1 MKSTFLLNK
10 RVGKAAI
17 LVCLLVAF
25 MALCFTGCET
35 GETAQK
41 SEPVTLDATA
51 TQAELQ
57 EKLADVSVGGVI
69 LSGDISLTEPLQI
82 TDAKSITGAG
92 TISAGE
98 GFSGDYLITVAAKG
112 ELLLGGDVA
121 LDAAGVAGGVHVAPN
136 AVLTLQDQAAVKNA
150 SAEAAN
156 LLVEGFLDMLS
167 GSVSN
172 PQGHSIHNVGE
183 TNIVGGEIRGS
194 GSGFAGIY
202 NEGTLTQN
210 GGTVARGYNNIV
222 SAEGSEFTWNGGTN
236 ENAMNNGLIVA
247 PKAKLTVTARE
258 AKLTGA
264 GNLGIELLGTAV
276 IDDITLNNSFS
287 TLIKVDSTG
296 KLTLNGGMIFSG
308 SLHGVDN
315 AGVMIMNGGDIMSC
329 AGCGIV
335 NTGTLEI
342 KAGGISDNGNKG
354 IVNKLEGKATVVG
367 ADITISGNKFAIGN
381 EDNAYFEL
389 AKAYIM
395 GSTTTNIYALG
406 GEMYIHDIELGASN
420 SNNIRVVA
428 ADLKLKDVAV
438 NGNASSGSQSMHGI
452 ILEGGSVHATDL
464 IVRNTTGA
472 GIRNKGGSF
481 TGKNVTLD
489 NNKYI
494 GIYTSDQDVTGRAGT
509 TVLENLTVS
518 KQGYMSVSSNGNG
531 VLEITN
537 GVFEATPSNNIR
549 VNGGTVKLNKVEVKG
564 HTDEATTAHHGIY
577 LEGGHIIANDLTITD
592 TKGNGLRNKSG
603 DFTGTNVII
612 KNVNGDSAISNV
624 LLADGTAGTITLT
637 NVAISN
643 VKSKNV
649 VCEAGII
656 KINSSTLS
664 PCPGSN
670 IKITGGRVELKDV
683 HVAGNQKVGTEAL
696 HAIIIENGKG
706 TLTAKN
712 VTISNAK
719 NAGIRNKTGV
729 VEATNLTIKDCGS
742 SAISNG
748 ADTARGLKGIT
759 KVDGLTVENCGN
771 NNIIAEAGEIHV
783 SNAKLGPTESNNVKT
798 SGTGLITLTD
808 TVVGGSTGSYGVIA
822 EGGSVVLTD
831 VTIKDTKTAGIRVN
845 KANGSVTGTDVTIE
859 DTGTHAIYVNHGSV
873 VIEGLTTKNIGTRN
887 IEVGSNASTDK
898 DGKEIPATGGTVVI
912 KDGNLCKT
920 ENQHSVAIYGEN
932 AGTVVELS
940 NVTLNG
946 SGKGGGSRHV
956 ILAEGGNA
964 KLLNVTI
971 KDANNAAIRVN
982 RTASTVEAENL
993 TIKGGSYGISA
1004 SAGTVTVKNL
1014 KSTAADRNI
1023 AAEGATITID
1033 GAEFGATKL
1042 HNIKINKGS
1051 LTLKDAT
1058 MAGSSDRGIM
1068 IEPGASDGQPTVD
1081 LLNVKISDTKSC
1093 AIENRGGIVT
1103 AKDLTI
1109 TGSEGSAVQNQLH
1122 KDGKT
1127 AGSVT
1132 VENYTVSD
1140 SARSVN
1146 NDAGT
1151 VTVVGGTF
1159 GVTSGHNVKATSGTV
1174 SLTNVT
1180 IGGTKADS
1188 GIMAEGG
1195 DVKLTKVT
1203 IQGAKVAGIRVNKA
1217 ASSVTGTDVTIDG
1230 TGAQAI
1236 WVNNG
1241 GVVELTKLT
1250 TKNVGTRN
1258 IEAGNNAYT
1267 ENGKKVAASGGT
1279 VKITD
1284 GDLCKT
1290 EKQHNVVAYGENA
1303 GTLVEL
1309 TNVTVNGSG
1318 NGGGSR
1324 HAILAEGGNVK
1335 LTDVTIQDA
1344 SNAAIRV
1351 NKTASSVE
1359 GENLIIQGGSYG
1371 ISGSAGSVT
1380 VKNLTST
1387 ASVDNILAEG
1397 ATITVNGG
1405 TLNATGEKKDAT
1417 PHNVKAT
1424 SGIVTLNNVTVNG
1437 VTDSSAHV
1445 LMAEGGDMIL
1455 TNVTVKGAKN
1465 AALRVNKAASE
1476 VTATTLTIEDAAN
1489 GVYISNGSVTITDLT
1504 SSASRRNIEIDG
1516 GTLTVTGG
1524 ALATTSAHNVKAVA
1538 GSLTLKNATIA
1549 GSSDRGIMVEP
1560 GASNGQPTVNLENV
1574 KISNTVYA
1582 LDNMGGIV
1590 NAKDL
1595 TVSDN
1600 DRNINNVSGTVTV
1613 VGGTFGVTPGH
1624 NVKAGSGTVSLTN
1637 VTINGTT
1644 KDNGIMAEGGSFVLN
1659 NVTIKNAKNAAIRI
1673 NKAASSVEGSG
1684 VIIEGVPYGIS
1695 GSAGTVSIK
1704 ELTTTAAISNILAE
1718 GASITV
1724 DGGTLN
1730 ATGKKDAVTPHNV
1743 KTTSG
1748 SVTLNN
1754 VTVNGVTD
1762 SSAHALMAEG
1772 GDMTLNS
1779 VTVKNAKNAA
1789 LRVNKAAS
1797 EVTATNL
1804 TIQDSNNGAVISAG
1818 EVEITG
1824 LTGNASSRNIDLS
1837 GGTIT
1842 VNGGTLGITSAHNV
1856 KATAGTAELSDV
1868 TINGTTA
1875 GAHGIMAE
1883 GGDFTLTNVTVK
1895 GTSGN
1900 AIRANKAESAVTV
1913 NGLTV
1918 QGCAGGISA
1927 SAGTITVDTMTASTA
1942 GIGVL
1947 AEGAAITV
1955 KNATLT
1961 TTGTANVV
1969 EHTGGT
1975 LNLENVSAATIYNTA
1990 ADLNLSGKIVGSIT
2004 NDAAVAVNVTG
2015 ALSADS
2021 AITIDWTEGNGPS
2034 GTAISFADGTMA
2046 TGQNCFTLGAV
2057 QSEIKKLVFENNTGR
2072 LENLYN
2078 YVAQVGGTKYEDLN
2092 EAIAALNQLTGD
2104 QTLIILADCGDESTT
2119 IDIPDG
2125 MNLTIQGGDYV
2136 ARLGATVKVDA
2147 NDTLTIGKNV
2157 TFNNVEVIVEG
2168 TPYEE
2173 VITLVDGHSVT
2184 ADMFSLKTASGE
2196 AYGAMIKDNKVMVYT
2211 KEASDEA
2218 SMLAA
2223 VNGAPNNKRGYVIV
2237 TGDVTLSNTLTFSAG
2252 KLLTVMDDGNERTI
2266 SRTNAAVDM
2275 IVVETGA
2282 NITIKSSDNSA
2293 RKLVLDGK
2301 SVGNNALAMVRVTG
2315 GTATIHN
2322 VKIANANS
2330 NYNLFCSAGTL
2341 NVSSA
2346 ELGSNLDVSSVYVT
2360 GGKVSLTDVEVKD
2373 AGSNSIRANGGEIA
2387 LHNVTVNGHT
2397 RTGTLHNINI
2407 DGGKV
2412 TATGT
2417 LTLKDSKASGIRIS
2431 KGSFDGEN
2439 ATVTVNNMGDSAIN
2453 ANGGTVTIGTLNV
2466 DTTKG
2471 VAIYVY
2477 HADAVVS
2484 VTNATLKNMGSKDAI
2499 SAKAGSVTVGT
2510 LSVDTAGNAVITT
2523 GGTVTVTKGGTI
2535 KNVNRAVQVTSG
2547 TVSLTGMTI
2556 EKNKNS
2562 HNIKVENG
2570 GLNLSGVTVKG
2581 SKSRAIMVEP
2591 ATKDY
2596 HPNVALHNVT
2606 IEDADS
2612 HGLQN
2617 KGGIVTATGTLT
2629 INNTD
2634 YAILNAAHGNA
2645 ESADRSGSVTV
2656 ATLNATG
2663 NNRTIDSAIGT
2674 VTVNG
2679 GTFGKTPGHNVKA
2692 TAGTITLKSV
2702 TINGTTSN
2710 NGIMAEGGNFVL
2722 TGVTIKD
2729 TAGRAIWMN
2738 KATSEVNATNLTVTG
2753 CAKGVGAS
2761 NGVMNIDTMTAQ
2773 TTGYGIEATNGT
2785 ITVKNATLT
2794 NNGTDSVVYH
2804 NGGTLNLENVTAAT
2818 IYNSVANLNI
2828 SGKIVGSIT
2837 NDAAVAVN
2845 VTSALTDGSNV
2856 TVDWAE
2862 GKAPAAGAAAIS
2874 FAEGAMDASK
2884 DYFTLGAVQSQLN
2897 NLVFA
2902 DNAGKLVSKVFV
2914 AQVGAKKYETFD
2926 EAAAAISAENNTLI
2940 ILENCTAANTIVVPE
2955 GANLTIQGGDK
2966 VVALNATV
2974 QVGAG
2979 ETLTIGENVKI
2990 TKVDATAGGSITYAG
3005 NAATAAEPMTVV
3017 VKGQAHE
3024 IAVTLAEGNTATAD
3038 MFTLVDASGNA
3049 YGSMLEDGKIKV
3061 YTKDVTDTAT
3071 LQAAIS
3077 GAPVNAKGFIVLKS
3091 DVTLSSAITIDS
3103 GIDLTVLDD
3112 GNKRNITRES
3122 GNTFPFITV
3131 NEGGKLTVTGTAAN
3145 YITLDGLKLN
3155 QMITVNGGDVVLNN
3169 VDLKNAGTGGS
3180 SLINFNGGTVTATN
3194 GKWSVAKH
3202 AVYMNTGLTQ
3212 SDVVTLTNIT
3222 MTNSGSNMIV
3232 ATSGVVNLNG
3242 TTTISGVGTEGGH
3255 HGIYVNGGTVRS
3267 TGTLNITANKG
3278 HAVRISSN
3286 TAGVFT
3292 AETVNLTAPSNYA
3305 VNMDAG
3311 SFTVTKG
3318 GTIQGTRSF
3327 QLGVTGDKNAA
3338 AVNLTGVTLVKGAN
3352 DQNNIKAARGT
3363 ITLTDVIFDGAGNH
3377 GIILESGT
3385 PELVMN
3391 NVQFNNVTG
3400 SAIRLKKGT
3409 VEGTNVTINGA
3420 AIGLYNEANGN
3431 RVTINGLT
3439 VLNATSGVENI
3450 NGEMNLSNVT
3460 VGGTK
3465 GITVKAGSLSVS
3477 GKVVAAINYE
3487 TAAALNVTGAL
3498 ADGSAVTIDW
3508 TADKAPTDTAIFFA
3522 DGTVDAS
3529 KGYFKL
3535 GAVQGATKYLVFEG
3549 TKGKLQN
3556 IPVVTTQAE
3565 LEQALAN
3572 AANIPVIKLAA
3583 NTTISVENVTFPTI
3597 PVTIQGQTGSVLKY
3611 AGSTQDAS
3619 VVNFPANANVTFQN
3633 VTFDG
3638 NSVGKLLIPAEA
3650 NVTLANSTVTNMK
3663 GVKDRSLHVQGNLNI
3678 RGTVTIDGANWGLGI
3693 NGSGVVTSETGSK
3706 LIIKNATYGITTHD
3720 TANVHIVELETT
3732 SVSNSALYN
3741 DGSSVMVVDKA
3752 NLGAT
3757 ASGKNTVDVIRGT
3770 VTLNNTTITN
3780 PGNYGVVLDK
3790 GSKGYNPTFNATN
3803 LTVSGSVNS
3812 PVNINSGTANLTNF
3826 TTTNVVS
3833 NHSLKMNNGTLTIN
3847 GMNLGKSNSNNI
3859 NLNGTSALILKG
3871 TCVINGTVSNNGIVL
3886 NGSSSVQIS
3895 GEFTTT
3901 DCAGDGIYAQAGTVK
3916 LAGKV
3921 NTNIK
3926 YTAAVS
3932 LNVTGALTDGSNVT
3946 VDWTNGKA
3954 PAAGAT
3960 AIKFASADVL
3970 TASKGF
3976 ITLGAT
3982 QAATQELSFG
3992 ETTATLVAKQ

>member
-98 GFSGDYLITVAAKG
+98 GFSGDYLITVDAKG
-112 ELLLGGDVA
+112 ELLLGGDVV

-172 PQGHSIHNVGE
+172 PQGHNIHNVGE

-342 KAGGISDNGNKG
+342 KAGGVSNHGNKG
-354 IVNKLEGKATVVG
+354 ILNKLEGKATVVG

-389 AKAYIM
+389 AKAYIV

-564 HTDEATTAHHGIY
+564 HTEEATTAHHGIY
-577 LEGGHIIANDLTITD
+577 LEGGHIIANNLTITN
-592 TKGNGLRNKSG
+592 TKGHGLRNKG
-603 DFTGTNVII
+603 GNVTGTNVII
-612 KNVNGDSAISNV
+612 KNVNGDAGVSNV
-624 LLADGTAGTITLT
+624 MLANGASGVITLT
-637 NVAISN
+637 NVAFSN
-643 VKSKNV
+643 VKSKNI
-649 VCEAGII
+649 VCETGVI
-656 KINSSTLS
+656 KVNDSTLS

-712 VTISNAK
+712 VTISDAK

-1014 KSTAADRNI
+1014 KAAAADRNI

-1058 MAGSSDRGIM
+1058 MTGSSDRGIM

-1109 TGSEGSAVQNQLH
+1109 TGSEASAVQNQLH

-1267 ENGKKVAASGGT
+1267 EDGKKVAASGGT

-1335 LTDVTIQDA
+1335 LTDVTIKNA

-1424 SGIVTLNNVTVNG
+1424 SGSVTLNNVTVNG

-1465 AALRVNKAASE
+1465 VALRVNKAASE

-1704 ELTTTAAISNILAE
+1704 ELTSTAAISNILAE

-1730 ATGKKDAVTPHNV
+1730 ATGKKDATTPHNV

-1804 TIQDSNNGAVISAG
+1804 TIQNSNNGAVISAG

-1856 KATAGTAELSDV
+1856 KATAGTAELSNV

-1895 GTSGN
+1895 GTAGN

-1927 SAGTITVDTMTASTA
+1927 SAGTITVDTMTASTT

-1990 ADLNLSGKIVGSIT
+1990 ADLNLSGKIAGSIT

-2015 ALSADS
+2015 ALTADS
-2021 AITIDWTEGNGPS
+2021 AITIDWTEGNNPS
-2034 GTAISFADGTMA
+2034 GTAISFAEGTMA
-2046 TGQNCFTLGAV
+2046 TGQNCFTLGAI
-2057 QSEIKKLVFENNTGR
+2057 QSEVKKLVFENNTGR
-2072 LENLYN
+2072 LENKFN
-2078 YVAQVGGTKYEDLN
+2078 YVAQVGETKYEDLH
-2092 EAIAALNQLTGD
+2092 EAIAALNLLTGD
-2104 QTLIILADCGDESTT
+2104 QTLIILADCGEENTT
-2119 IDIPDG
+2119 IEIPAG
-2125 MNLTIQGGDYV
+2125 VNLTIQGGDYL
-2136 ARLGATVKVDA
+2136 ARLGATVKVGA
-2147 NDTLTIGKNV
+2147 NETLNIGKNV
-2157 TFNNVEVIVEG
+2157 TFNHVEVIVEG
-2168 TPYEE
+2168 KHYEE
-2173 VITLVDGHSVT
+2173 VITLAEGHSVT
-2184 ADMFSLKTASGE
+2184 ADMFSLKTESGV
-2196 AYGAMIKDNKVMVYT
+2196 AYGAMIENNKVMVYT
-2211 KEASDEA
+2211 KEAFDEA

-2223 VNGAPNNKRGYVIV
+2223 VNGAPDNKRGYVIV

-2315 GTATIHN
+2315 GTATINN
-2322 VKIANANS
+2322 VNIANANK
-2330 NYNLFCSAGTL
+2330 NYNLLCSAGTL

-2346 ELGSNLDVSSVYVT
+2346 ELGSNLEVSSVYVT

-2373 AGSNSIRANGGEIA
+2373 AGSNSIRAQGGEIA
-2387 LHNVTVNGHT
+2387 LHNVIVNGHT

-2431 KGSFDGEN
+2431 KGSFDGTN

-2484 VTNATLKNMGSKDAI
+2484 VTNATLKNMGGKDAI

-2510 LSVDTAGNAVITT
+2510 LSVDNAGNAVITT

-2596 HPNVALHNVT
+2596 HPNVTLHNVI

-2612 HGLQN
+2612 YGLQN

-2629 INNTD
+2629 INNTTH
-2634 YAILNAAHGNA
+2634 AIYNRAHKNT
-2645 ESADRSGSVTV
+2645 ECEDPSGSVTV
-2656 ATLNATG
+2656 ATLSATG
-2663 NNRTIDSAIGT
+2663 NGVTVDSAIGT

-2679 GTFGKTPGHNVKA
+2679 GTLNSTGVNV
-2692 TAGTITLKSV
+2692 SV
-2702 TINGTTSN
+2702 T
-2710 NGIMAEGGNFVL
+2710 GGA
-2722 TGVTIKD
+2722 VTIKNS
-2729 TAGRAIWMN
+2729 TLA
-2738 KATSEVNATNLTVTG
+2738 
-2753 CAKGVGAS
+2753 
-2761 NGVMNIDTMTAQ
+2761 
-2773 TTGYGIEATNGT
+2773 TTGTAN
-2785 ITVKNATLT
+2785 
-2794 NNGTDSVVYH
+2794 VVEH
-2804 NGGTLNLENVTAAT
+2804 TGGTLNLENVTAAT

-2828 SGKIVGSIT
+2828 SGKIEGAIT

-2845 VTSALTDGSNV
+2845 VTSALTDGSAV

-2862 GKAPAAGAAAIS
+2862 GKAPAAGAAAIT
-2874 FAEGAMDASK
+2874 FAEGTMDASK
-2884 DYFTLGAVQSQLN
+2884 GYITLGAVQSQLN

-2914 AQVGAKKYETFD
+2914 AQVGAKKYENFN

-2979 ETLTIGENVKI
+2979 ETLTIGENVKL

-3061 YTKDVTDTAT
+3061 YTKDVNTQEAM
-3071 LQAAIS
+3071 QAAIDAAPDNARGYIVITGDLTINSTVTFTANKLLTMQDDGNARKILRGDTTGTMLKVAAGAKLTIRSSAAAEKLTFDGGKLEGKKGS
-3077 GAPVNAKGFIVLKS
+3077 GMLNTQGELTMEYVGIVNNQWDNNNRGLGLYANTGSVVKMDNVRFDNISNTYAAKAVAFIVNGSTVEMTNSTVSNCTAKS
-3091 DVTLSSAITIDS
+3091 SGVIEVTNGSLTATGCTFSGNTATYGGAIYVANNSNSRLTVDGCLFESNHATGNGGAIQVDFNNVEVCAVTIKNSTFRNNSADGEGGAIGAATGGHLNISDTIFEGNTAAKFNSGEATTKVWGNDIRLGGATNVVTLSGKVKVCVFHNQIAVLKIA
-3103 GIDLTVLDD
+3103 GNLTEGSDVRLD
-3112 GNKRNITRES
+3112 GRPIKY
-3122 GNTFPFITV
+3122 
-3131 NEGGKLTVTGTAAN
+3131 TAASHDVIEFASADVMN
-3145 YITLDGLKLN
+3145 ASKDYISL
-3155 QMITVNGGDVVLNN
+3155 GG
-3169 VDLKNAGTGGS
+3169 
-3180 SLINFNGGTVTATN
+3180 
-3194 GKWSVAKH
+3194 
-3202 AVYMNTGLTQ
+3202 
-3212 SDVVTLTNIT
+3212 
-3222 MTNSGSNMIV
+3222 
-3232 ATSGVVNLNG
+3232 
-3242 TTTISGVGTEGGH
+3242 
-3255 HGIYVNGGTVRS
+3255 
-3267 TGTLNITANKG
+3267 
-3278 HAVRISSN
+3278 
-3286 TAGVFT
+3286 
-3292 AETVNLTAPSNYA
+3292 NLT
-3305 VNMDAG
+3305 DA
-3311 SFTVTKG
+3311 
-3318 GTIQGTRSF
+3318 
-3327 QLGVTGDKNAA
+3327 D
-3338 AVNLTGVTLVKGAN
+3338 
-3352 DQNNIKAARGT
+3352 
-3363 ITLTDVIFDGAGNH
+3363 
-3377 GIILESGT
+3377 
-3385 PELVMN
+3385 
-3391 NVQFNNVTG
+3391 
-3400 SAIRLKKGT
+3400 
-3409 VEGTNVTINGA
+3409 
-3420 AIGLYNEANGN
+3420 
-3431 RVTINGLT
+3431 
-3439 VLNATSGVENI
+3439 
-3450 NGEMNLSNVT
+3450 
-3460 VGGTK
+3460 
-3465 GITVKAGSLSVS
+3465 
-3477 GKVVAAINYE
+3477 
-3487 TAAALNVTGAL
+3487 
-3498 ADGSAVTIDW
+3498 
-3508 TADKAPTDTAIFFA
+3508 
-3522 DGTVDAS
+3522 
-3529 KGYFKL
+3529 
-3535 GAVQGATKYLVFEG
+3535 KYLVFEG

-3611 AGSTQDAS
+3611 AGTTADTNMFNIGEGATLT
-3619 VVNFPANANVTFQN
+3619 VNNTNI
-3633 VTFDG
+3633 DG
-3638 NSVGKLLIPAEA
+3638 NALAKIVVGK
-3650 NVTLANSTVTNMK
+3650 NQTLVLNGSTVQNTKGYGIHLNDATAKLRGNDITIKNSGSTALQVDNGEVNITNFK
-3663 GVKDRSLHVQGNLNI
+3663 PQSVKSGHNI
-3678 RGTVTIDGANWGLGI
+3678 KQTGGTVTINGGTIGKSPSNNVYSYGGTMKLTGVTIDGTTKNQTVMGENNGRVELTDVTIQNSANYAI
-3693 NGSGVVTSETGSK
+3693 RPKTGSTIIGK
-3706 LIIKNATYGITTHD
+3706 NVTILNCPNGIFCSDATVEIDGLTATTKTGAVITNDNAKSNVTIKNA
-3720 TANVHIVELETT
+3720 
-3732 SVSNSALYN
+3732 ALVTN
-3741 DGSSVMVVDKA
+3741 GT
-3752 NLGAT
+3752 G
-3757 ASGKNTVDVIRGT
+3757 NTVDHKGGT
-3770 VTLNNTTITN
+3770 LKLENVSAAKIYNT
-3780 PGNYGVVLDK
+3780 
-3790 GSKGYNPTFNATN
+3790 
-3803 LTVSGSVNS
+3803 
-3812 PVNINSGTANLTNF
+3812 TANLNLSGKIEGAITN
-3826 TTTNVVS
+3826 
-3833 NHSLKMNNGTLTIN
+3833 
-3847 GMNLGKSNSNNI
+3847 
-3859 NLNGTSALILKG
+3859 
-3871 TCVINGTVSNNGIVL
+3871 
-3886 NGSSSVQIS
+3886 
-3895 GEFTTT
+3895 
-3901 DCAGDGIYAQAGTVK
+3901 D
-3916 LAGKV
+3916 
-3921 NTNIK
+3921 
-3926 YTAAVS
+3926 AAVAV
-3932 LNVTGALTDGSNVT
+3932 NVTGALTAGSDVK

-3976 ITLGAT
+3976 IKLGAT
-3982 QAATQELSFG
+3982 QAATQELTFG

>member
-57 EKLADVSVGGVI
+57 EKLADASVGGVI

-98 GFSGDYLITVAAKG
+98 GFSGDYLITVDAKG
-112 ELLLGGDVA
+112 ELLLGGDVV

-172 PQGHSIHNVGE
+172 PQGHNIHNVGE

-222 SAEGSEFTWNGGTN
+222 SAEGSEFTWNGGSN
-236 ENAMNNGLIVA
+236 ESAMNNGLIVA

-342 KAGGISDNGNKG
+342 KAGGVSNHGNKG
-354 IVNKLEGKATVVG
+354 ILNKLEGKATVVG

-564 HTDEATTAHHGIY
+564 HTEEATTAHHGIY
-577 LEGGHIIANDLTITD
+577 LEGGHIIANNLTITN
-592 TKGNGLRNKSG
+592 TKGHGLRNKG
-603 DFTGTNVII
+603 GNVTGTNVII
-612 KNVNGDSAISNV
+612 KNVNGDAGVSNV
-624 LLADGTAGTITLT
+624 MLANGASGVITLT
-637 NVAISN
+637 NVAFSN
-643 VKSKNV
+643 VKSKNI
-649 VCEAGII
+649 VCETGVI
-656 KINSSTLS
+656 KVNDSTLS

-759 KVDGLTVENCGN
+759 KVDGLTVENCGS

-993 TIKGGSYGISA
+993 TIKGGSHGISA

-1014 KSTAADRNI
+1014 KSAAADRNI

-1051 LTLKDAT
+1051 LALKDAT

-1109 TGSEGSAVQNQLH
+1109 TGSEGNAVQNQLH

-1217 ASSVTGTDVTIDG
+1217 ASTVTGTDVTIDG

-1267 ENGKKVAASGGT
+1267 EDGKKVAASGGT

-1351 NKTASSVE
+1351 NKAASSVE
-1359 GENLIIQGGSYG
+1359 GENLIVQGASYG
-1371 ISGSAGSVT
+1371 ISASAGSVT

-1405 TLNATGEKKDAT
+1405 TLNATGEKKDAA

-1424 SGIVTLNNVTVNG
+1424 SGSVTLNNVTING

-1465 AALRVNKAASE
+1465 TALRVNKAASE

-1704 ELTTTAAISNILAE
+1704 ELTSTAAISNILAE

-1730 ATGKKDAVTPHNV
+1730 ATGKKEATTPHNV

-1804 TIQDSNNGAVISAG
+1804 TIQNSNNGAVISAG

-1895 GTSGN
+1895 GTAGN

-1927 SAGTITVDTMTASTA
+1927 SAGTITVDTMTASTT

-1990 ADLNLSGKIVGSIT
+1990 ADLNLSGKIVGSVT

-2015 ALSADS
+2015 ALTADS
-2021 AITIDWTEGNGPS
+2021 AIVIDWTEGNGPS

-2078 YVAQVGGTKYEDLN
+2078 YVAQVGVTKYEDLN
-2092 EAIAALNQLTGD
+2092 EAIAALKQLTGD

-2119 IDIPDG
+2119 IEIPDG

-2173 VITLVDGHSVT
+2173 VLTLVDGHSVT

-2196 AYGAMIKDNKVMVYT
+2196 AYGAMIEDNKVMVYT

-2315 GTATIHN
+2315 GTATINN
-2322 VKIANANS
+2322 VNIANANS

-2387 LHNVTVNGHT
+2387 LHNVIVNGHT
-2397 RTGTLHNINI
+2397 RSATLHNINI

-2417 LTLKDSKASGIRIS
+2417 LTLKDSEASGIRIS

-2439 ATVTVNNMGDSAIN
+2439 ATVTVNNMGASAIN
-2453 ANGGTVTIGTLNV
+2453 ANGGTVTIGTLSV
-2466 DTTKG
+2466 DTTTDVG
-2471 VAIYVY
+2471 IYVY
-2477 HADAVVS
+2477 GADAVVS

-2535 KNVNRAVQVTSG
+2535 KNVNRAVQVTNG

-2581 SKSRAIMVEP
+2581 SKGRAIMVEP

-2596 HPNVALHNVT
+2596 HPNVTLHNVT

-2629 INNTD
+2629 INNSD

-2645 ESADRSGSVTV
+2645 ESADHSGSVTV

-2738 KATSEVNATNLTVTG
+2738 KATSEVNATNLTITG

-2761 NGVMNIDTMTAQ
+2761 NGVMYIDIMTAQ

-2845 VTSALTDGSNV
+2845 VTSALTDGSAV

-2966 VVALNATV
+2966 AVALNATV

-2979 ETLTIGENVKI
+2979 ETLTIGNNVKI

-3024 IAVTLAEGNTATAD
+3024 IAVTLAEDNTATAD

-3061 YTKDVTDTAT
+3061 YTKDVNTQEAM
-3071 LQAAIS
+3071 QAAIDA
-3077 GAPVNAKGFIVLKS
+3077 APVNARGYIVITGDVTINSTVTFTANKLLTMQDDGNARKILRGDTTGTMLKVDAGAKLTIRSSAAAEKLTFDGGKLEGKKGSGMLNTQGELTMEYVGIVNNQWDNNNRGLGLYANAGSVVTLNNVRFDNISNTYKEVVDDKTKTANAPAMIVNGATVHMNYATIKNCTTFGSGAVEITGGGKLYANSSTFTSNQAAYGGAIFVNKDANTSLTVDGCLFESNHATGNGGAIQVDFNNDKVCAVTIKNSTFRNNSADGEGGAIGAATGGHLNIS
-3091 DVTLSSAITIDS
+3091 DTIFEGNTAAKFSSGEAATKVWGNDIRLGGATNVVTLSGKVKVCVFHNQIAVLKIA
-3103 GIDLTVLDD
+3103 GNLTEGSDVRLD
-3112 GNKRNITRES
+3112 GRPIKY
-3122 GNTFPFITV
+3122 
-3131 NEGGKLTVTGTAAN
+3131 TAA
-3145 YITLDGLKLN
+3145 
-3155 QMITVNGGDVVLNN
+3155 
-3169 VDLKNAGTGGS
+3169 S
-3180 SLINFNGGTVTATN
+3180 
-3194 GKWSVAKH
+3194 H
-3202 AVYMNTGLTQ
+3202 
-3212 SDVVTLTNIT
+3212 
-3222 MTNSGSNMIV
+3222 
-3232 ATSGVVNLNG
+3232 
-3242 TTTISGVGTEGGH
+3242 
-3255 HGIYVNGGTVRS
+3255 
-3267 TGTLNITANKG
+3267 
-3278 HAVRISSN
+3278 
-3286 TAGVFT
+3286 
-3292 AETVNLTAPSNYA
+3292 
-3305 VNMDAG
+3305 
-3311 SFTVTKG
+3311 
-3318 GTIQGTRSF
+3318 
-3327 QLGVTGDKNAA
+3327 
-3338 AVNLTGVTLVKGAN
+3338 
-3352 DQNNIKAARGT
+3352 
-3363 ITLTDVIFDGAGNH
+3363 DVIEFAN
-3377 GIILESGT
+3377 EA
-3385 PELVMN
+3385 VMN
-3391 NVQFNNVTG
+3391 
-3400 SAIRLKKGT
+3400 
-3409 VEGTNVTINGA
+3409 
-3420 AIGLYNEANGN
+3420 
-3431 RVTINGLT
+3431 
-3439 VLNATSGVENI
+3439 
-3450 NGEMNLSNVT
+3450 
-3460 VGGTK
+3460 
-3465 GITVKAGSLSVS
+3465 
-3477 GKVVAAINYE
+3477 
-3487 TAAALNVTGAL
+3487 
-3498 ADGSAVTIDW
+3498 
-3508 TADKAPTDTAIFFA
+3508 
-3522 DGTVDAS
+3522 AS
-3529 KGYFKL
+3529 KGYISL
-3535 GAVQGATKYLVFEG
+3535 GGNLTDADKYLVFEG

-3611 AGSTQDAS
+3611 AGSTKDAS
-3619 VVNFPANANVTFQN
+3619 MVSFPANANVTFQG

-3638 NSVGKLLIPAEA
+3638 NSVGKLLIPADA

-3663 GVKDRSLHVQGNLNI
+3663 GCKDRSLHVQGNLNI
-3678 RGTVTIDGANWGLGI
+3678 RGTVTIDGANWGLGV

-3757 ASGKNTVDVIRGT
+3757 ASGKHTVDVLKGT
-3770 VTLNNTTITN
+3770 VTLSNATITNAGGNAVNQRAGSLTLSKVTITN
-3780 PGNYGVVLDK
+3780 PGGYGVIQNAGSLTMNDVLVQNAPGWSVCVNGD
-3790 GSKGYNPTFNATN
+3790 SAVMNATN
-3803 LTVSGSVNS
+3803 LTVSGSKGTCLQ
-3812 PVNINSGTANLTNF
+3812 IEKGTATVNNLV
-3826 TTTNVVS
+3826 TTNVVS
-3833 NHSLKMNNGTLTIN
+3833 SHNVKLVTGTLNIN
-3847 GMNLGKSNSNNI
+3847 GMNLGVSNSNCMYFDKGEVNF
-3859 NLNGTSALILKG
+3859 TG
-3871 TCVINGTVSNNGIVL
+3871 TCVISGNKGNHGLRVGADTTVNVGSGCTLTITNVKSKGICIVGGKVNL
-3886 NGSSSVQIS
+3886 
-3895 GEFTTT
+3895 
-3901 DCAGDGIYAQAGTVK
+3901 AGTVN
-3916 LAGKV
+3916 A
-3921 NTNIK
+3921 TIAFES
-3926 YTAAVS
+3926 T
-3932 LNVTGALTDGSNVT
+3932 GSNNRT
-3946 VDWTNGKA
+3946 LNITSALGAGSAINVDWLGDEDH
-3954 PAAGAT
+3954 PAGN
-3960 AIKFASADVL
+3960 AITFASAEVL
-3970 TASKGF
+3970 NASKAM
-3976 ITLGAT
+3976 ITLGGDRG
-3982 QAATQELSFG
+3982 AAYELSFG